1 MKGIILAGG
10 SGTRLFPITKALS
23 KQLLPVFD
31 KPMIYYPLSTLL
43 LAGVRE
49 VLIITTPRDRPLFED
64 LLGDGRHLGIELSY
78 AEQAAPKGIAQAFL
92 IAKSFLAGEGCCLI
106 LGDNLFYGHML
117 PDMLNRALARNQGAT
132 VFAYWVKDPE
142 RYGVVTLGADGKAE
156 EIVEKPAAPRS
167 NWAVTGLYVYDR
179 DVVDIASALKPSAR
193 GELEITDVNRIYLER
208 KSLNVER
215 MGRGFAWL
223 DTGTH
228 EALIEATEFVRAVEN
243 RQGLKIG
250 CLEEIAFNKGYI
262 GTEQL
267 ARLAEPLRATAYGAY
282 LKGLL
287 KEGQGANPSV
297 GPGSAT
303 RPTATDIKWEGSP
316 VS

>member
-10 SGTRLFPITKALS
+10 SGTRLFPITKAVS

-43 LAGVRE
+43 LAGIRQ

-78 AEQAAPKGIAQAFL
+78 AEQAAPKGIAQALL
-92 IAKSFLAGEGCCLI
+92 IARSFLGGEGCCLI

-117 PDMLNRALARNQGAT
+117 PDMLSRALARNEGAT
-132 VFAYWVKDPE
+132 LFAYWVKDPE
-142 RYGVVTLGADGKAE
+142 RYGVVSLDEKGKAT
-156 EIVEKPAAPRS
+156 EIVEKPKAPRS

-179 DVVDIASALKPSAR
+179 EAVDIAAALKPSAR
-193 GELEITDVNRIYLER
+193 GELEITDINRVYLER
-208 KSLNVER
+208 QRLNVER
-215 MGRGFAWL
+215 FGRGFAWL

-262 GTEQL
+262 GTDQL
-267 ARLAEPLRATAYGAY
+267 RSLAEPLRSTAYGSY
-282 LKGLL
+282 LDGLL
-287 KEGQGANPSV
+287 NA
-297 GPGSAT
+297 GPGRT
-303 RPTATDIKWEGSP
+303 NG
-316 VS
+316 

>member
-1 MKGIILAGG
+1 MTGVQTCAL
-10 SGTRLFPITKALS
+10 PIS
-23 KQLLPVFD
+23 
-31 KPMIYYPLSTLL
+31 
-43 LAGVRE
+43 E
-49 VLIITTPRDRPLFED
+49 
-64 LLGDGRHLGIELSY
+64 
-78 AEQAAPKGIAQAFL
+78 AFL

-117 PDMLNRALARNQGAT
+117 PDMLNRALARKDGAT

-142 RYGVVTLGADGKAE
+142 RYGVVTLDEHGKAG
-156 EIVEKPAAPRS
+156 EIVEKPKAPRS

-179 DVVDIASALKPSAR
+179 EVVDIASALTPSAR

-208 KSLNVER
+208 GRLNVER

-262 GTEQL
+262 GADAL
-267 ARLAEPLRATAYGAY
+267 RRLAEPLRSTAYGAY
-282 LKGLL
+282 LGGLL
-287 KEGQGANPSV
+287 NP
-297 GPGSAT
+297 GPGPAN
-303 RPTATDIKWEGSP
+303 G
-316 VS
+316 